1 MNRRRS
7 LGLSRHTIRVYTGP
21 MFGKIGS
28 TARAADS
35 RAALSIAAA
44 APLPIGFLAAFA
56 VVAVTACGCG
66 GGQAASGAS
75 SGDEQQGSRIRVGP
89 YGELSVEHGAQAAD
103 ASGPS
108 WLESLRPGD
117 VLVYRVRTADGREQD
132 ARFRVQK
139 LVRRGHGVAAR
150 MEPVAPGIDS
160 PAATGYWIAGDETAL
175 YRLEAHAAL
184 ADPGFIPLDDGGRVV
199 PEGRADARWRIPAE
213 WKNEMEGDSS
223 QRESVEQG
231 WVVDELEMT
240 LEGPVRGDSC
250 ARISRTGPDG
260 FVRLVV
266 CANIGMVELE
276 SGSSEEIPEESWKL
290 VATEGGD

>member
-1 MNRRRS
+1 MH
-7 LGLSRHTIRVYTGP
+7 GKKGP
-21 MFGKIGS
+21 
-28 TARAADS
+28 AAFVIDS
-35 RAALSIAAA
+35 RAALLIAVGVISI
-44 APLPIGFLAAFA
+44 IGFGTL
-56 VVAVTACGCG
+56 CGCG

-75 SGDEQQGSRIRVGP
+75 SGDGDERQGSRIRVGP
-89 YGELSVEHGAQAAD
+89 YGELSVERGAKFAD
-103 ASGPS
+103 ASGPR
-108 WLESLRPGD
+108 WLESLKQGD

-160 PAATGYWIAGDETAL
+160 PAAAGYWIAGDETAL

-184 ADPGFIPLDDGGRVV
+184 ADPGFVPLDDSGRVV

-231 WVVDELEMT
+231 WEVDELEMT
-240 LEGPVRGDSC
+240 LDGPVRGDSC

-290 VATEGGD
+290 VATEGGE